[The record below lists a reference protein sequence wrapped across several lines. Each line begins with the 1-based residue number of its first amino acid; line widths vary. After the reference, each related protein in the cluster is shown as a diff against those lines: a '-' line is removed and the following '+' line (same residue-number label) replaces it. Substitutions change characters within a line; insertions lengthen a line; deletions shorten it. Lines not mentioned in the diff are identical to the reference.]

1 MEFKLNLMSIRNLS
15 SVVLLAFLTLNDSSV
30 VAQEIEKIIPEVV
43 HTDENG
49 YKSVAYG
56 NITGLLIEAVK
67 ELKQEIEELKKQIK

>member
-1 MEFKLNLMSIRNLS
+1 M
-15 SVVLLAFLTLNDSSV
+15 
-30 VAQEIEKIIPEVV
+30 

-67 ELKQEIEELKKQIK
+67 ELNNKVQELENKCCNCK